1 MQYPSEASMRF
12 FSDRFASKVQK
23 QNICAV
29 DLYAGAGGLSL
40 GLQWAGI
47 KVVAAVEVDDWAAST
62 YCQNLS
68 DAVVHVGRVSE
79 LTEAFFERHR
89 GVEIVVGG
97 PPCQGFSV
105 SASSRRKENDARNQ
119 EVFHFLDA
127 AIRLKP
133 SVIVMENVPAM
144 PTVLD
149 PSGVLVIDLAIN
161 KLRRAGYDSRLHN
174 IDAADF
180 GVPQRRQRVF
190 LIAARGDVPDLLSER
205 THWSRSTASSRP
217 RWRSTIEAIGDLPRV
232 AAGAVGEE
240 DCLTYDRDPKNE
252 YQIALRA
259 KGGSFF
265 NHVPMRHSPRLVARF
280 SAIPIGGNGAS
291 VWSEH
296 PAKRRG
302 RSDANG
308 VPFGQNH
315 RRIQPNVPSPT
326 ITAYMYSTCLHPT
339 QHRNIT
345 VREAARI
352 QSFPDSFQFMGKRT
366 TLSMKLLER
375 KGLLSDMKL
384 NQLNQVGNA
393 VPPLL
398 GRAVGRAISR
408 LFVE

>member
-1 MQYPSEASMRF
+1 
-12 FSDRFASKVQK
+12 
-23 QNICAV
+23 
-29 DLYAGAGGLSL
+29 
-40 GLQWAGI
+40 
-47 KVVAAVEVDDWAAST
+47 
-62 YCQNLS
+62 
-68 DAVVHVGRVSE
+68 
-79 LTEAFFERHR
+79 
-89 GVEIVVGG
+89 
-97 PPCQGFSV
+97 
-105 SASSRRKENDARNQ
+105 
-119 EVFHFLDA
+119 
-127 AIRLKP
+127 
-133 SVIVMENVPAM
+133 
-144 PTVLD
+144 
-149 PSGVLVIDLAIN
+149 
-161 KLRRAGYDSRLHN
+161 
-174 IDAADF
+174 
-180 GVPQRRQRVF
+180 
-190 LIAARGDVPDLLSER
+190 
-205 THWSRSTASSRP
+205 
-217 RWRSTIEAIGDLPRV
+217 LPRV

-408 LFVE
+408 LFVD